1 MADSILL
8 ASVALV
14 LFFFLPGYLLSR
26 ALWPEWRLR
35 GEKALELG
43 VLTVTSALVFSTALT
58 VLAGFYLG
66 NVGLFQ
72 AGPGNPLL
80 EEVLAAL
87 SALLLVIGWWRGA
100 FSKDPPPAPSY
111 ARAPLAGEEDV
122 EEYMQEMASLAQEE
136 RRLLHAIRTTGRTNP
151 GKRERLESELET
163 LRTRRRAKEADREE
177 RMSS

>member
-8 ASVALV
+8 VPVALA

-26 ALWPEWRLR
+26 ALWPEWRLQ
-35 GEKALELG
+35 GEKALERG

-58 VLAGFYLG
+58 VLVGFYLG

-100 FSKDPPPAPSY
+100 FSKTPPPAPSY
-111 ARAPLAGEEDV
+111 ARVPLAGEEDL
-122 EEYMQEMASLAQEE
+122 EEYVQEMASLAQEE
-136 RRLLHAIRTTGRTNP
+136 RRLVHAIRTSGKTNL
-151 GKRERLESELET
+151 RERERMESELEA

-177 RMSS
+177 RLGS